1 MSGPAGPLFLAAI
14 VGTAFAGFFVGVS
27 ETSDSEY
34 RPSGLS
40 ASVKEPVAQGLVGP
54 AKTHTEMG
62 AGPLGPR
69 NVAPGSLRQITPD
82 ASKPPLPPCTPE
94 RRVNSPD
101 SLKECVPVVR
111 IEVEQKRGLRRA
123 YDGAPPMIPHRI
135 SERSATSCMTCHRS
149 GVSPGGI
156 VAPAIPHREFASCTQ
171 CHAALDGS
179 PPLAT
184 PSLPVET
191 AAPHA
196 LSNGWKRIEPINRV
210 PGGPPQIP
218 HDTWMRE
225 VCTSCHG
232 PTGPRELQTS
242 HPERRSCT
250 QCHSP
255 PSIKSPP
262 RLAAP

>member
-1 MSGPAGPLFLAAI
+1 MSGRAGPLLLAAI
-14 VGTAFAGFFVGVS
+14 VGAAFAGFFVGVS
-27 ETSDSEY
+27 ETSGSEY
-34 RPSGLS
+34 SPSELS
-40 ASVKEPVAQGLVGP
+40 VSVEEPVVQGSVAP

-82 ASKPPLPPCTPE
+82 ASKPPLPPCTPG
-94 RRVNSPD
+94 RRVNSPE
-101 SLKECVPVVR
+101 SPGECTPLVR
-111 IEVEQKRGLRRA
+111 SGVERRRGLRRA
-123 YDGAPPMIPHRI
+123 YDGAPPMIPHRS
-135 SERSATSCMTCHRS
+135 SERSAASCMTCHRA
-149 GVSPGGI
+149 GVSPGGV

-179 PPLAT
+179 PPFAT

-191 AAPHA
+191 AAPYA
-196 LSNGWKRIEPINRV
+196 LSSGWTRIEPIDRIR
-210 PGGPPQIP
+210 GGPPQIP

-225 VCTSCHG
+225 ACTSCHG

-242 HPERRSCT
+242 HPERQSCT

-255 PSIKSPP
+255 PSIMNPP
-262 RLAAP
+262 RLALP